1 MSGQQPDPYAQS
13 YGGQPPY
20 EAGGGQ
26 RPYEAGGGQP
36 PYEAGGGQPPYGAGG
51 GQPPYG
57 GGGQPPYGAGGGQ
70 PPGKGFFGALFDF
83 SFEHFVTPMLVKA
96 VYIVALVALGLGWLF
111 WLVAGF
117 AQDAA
122 FGVAVLILGPILLF
136 LYLCLI
142 RMTLEFY
149 LAIVRMSQDIHQR
162 LR

>member
-1 MSGQQPDPYAQS
+1 MSQQPPSDDPYGQPQQPDPYGQ
-13 YGGQPPY
+13 QPPAY
-20 EAGGGQ
+20 GQ
-26 RPYEAGGGQP
+26 Q
-36 PYEAGGGQPPYGAGG
+36 PYGQAA
-51 GQPPYG
+51 YG
-57 GGGQPPYGAGGGQ
+57 GGGGR

-111 WLVAGF
+111 WLVLSFSQSTG
-117 AQDAA
+117 

-149 LAIVRMSQDIHQR
+149 LAIVRMSQDIHHR

>member
-1 MSGQQPDPYAQS
+1 MSQQPPSDDPHGQPQQPDPY
-13 YGGQPPY
+13 GQ
-20 EAGGGQ
+20 
-26 RPYEAGGGQP
+26 QP
-36 PYEAGGGQPPYGAGG
+36 PPYGQQPY
-51 GQPPYG
+51 GQPAYG
-57 GGGQPPYGAGGGQ
+57 GSVGR

-117 AQDAA
+117 SQSTG

>member
-1 MSGQQPDPYAQS
+1 MSEQPPSGQDPYSQQPDPYAQP
-13 YGGQPPY
+13 YG
-20 EAGGGQ
+20 
-26 RPYEAGGGQP
+26 AGGGQP
-36 PYEAGGGQPPYGAGG
+36 PYGGGGGQPPYGAGG
-51 GQPPYG
+51 GQPPY
-57 GGGQPPYGAGGGQ
+57 GGGQ